1 MKRQIPALVKRKITQ
16 ESNSTCPFCGDRDV
30 SAAEFHHI
38 KPLSEGGESTEDN
51 IIYTCSNCHSKIT
64 RGEVGRAEVLRV
76 KSQLVRGQHTY
87 NASERKSNVINV
99 DFNKG
104 VIVNEASNLEIRTT
118 RSRVTINPPSGS
130 IASSL
135 AHKGYIKHLIDR
147 YHEFKKIDV
156 DVKNMNYA
164 LLYAHI
170 KRLYGAKWDMV
181 PLSKFEDLSAYLRSR
196 IDRTKHGRIQTARDV
211 KNYSDFGEYK
221 RKYGF
226 SDD

>member
-30 SAAEFHHI
+30 SAAELHHI

-64 RGEVGRAEVLRV
+64 RGEVDRAEVLRV

-87 NASERKSNVINV
+87 NESERKSNVINV